1 MTQQIVNVGG
11 SANDGTGDPL
21 RTAFTKINNNFTELY
36 TTGAAGANFNLT
48 DNDIQA
54 TNSNGNV
61 RLVPNGSGKVIAVDD
76 SITISSSRTITTA
89 TGSAGDT
96 AGMVAWDSNYVYVC
110 VADYDGSTDIWRRA
124 TLASW

>member
-48 DNDIQA
+48 DNDIAA
-54 TNSNGNV
+54 TNSNGNI

-96 AGMVAWDSNYVYVC
+96 TGMVAWDSNYVYVC

-124 TLASW
+124 TLSSW